1 MTINDL
7 LIEKGFTV
15 YKLSKISGIPK
26 TTLFDIFSGKRNI
39 LECRLRVVLKLS
51 DALGISINDLVS
63 LDPVLYNEAYEKN
76 LPEFLLKD
84 RLFFLPEILHTARK
98 SAFPASYPGCQAASQ
113 AHADVPFPP
122 CQGADIQDHFRST
135 SPRLLQDFLTASPIL
150 LPDVPT
156 RSCSSDCIFGKQKRI
171 PGRVV
176 HKYTPF
182 LPQAALSLFAALRYP

>member
-84 RLFFLPEILHTARK
+84 IKIIKDRRNINKPLFDCYLDETISSINVAEVENLISK
-98 SAFPASYPGCQAASQ
+98 EQA
-113 AHADVPFPP
+113 DYL
-122 CQGADIQDHFRST
+122 RN
-135 SPRLLQDFLTASPIL
+135 
-150 LPDVPT
+150 
-156 RSCSSDCIFGKQKRI
+156 
-171 PGRVV
+171 
-176 HKYTPF
+176 KY
-182 LPQAALSLFAALRYP
+182 LR